1 MRVYIVFDSDCNIDR
16 ILLYRDYAR
25 IYVAKKEGMM
35 EHGNWRQL
43 ADEFIE
49 EHEVIAAL

>member
-16 ILLYRDYAR
+16 IFLNRDYAR
-25 IYVAKKEGMM
+25 IYVAKKEEMM
-35 EHGNWRQL
+35 EHYNWRQL

-49 EHEVIAAL
+49 GHELIYSL